1 MSSITK
7 KSVAPL
13 CKQIASE
20 YEGWQYTG
28 ERFSNKMLKHS
39 TLYIVP
45 FWSFTLSA
53 QPSVLLINKLSLQIN
68 DKKEMWVSLKDIL
81 RPGATLETQVYR
93 KFVHTMREAEVYIRD
108 FFKRGLN
115 VIQQYYHW
123 QDEEELLANMPMD
136 LEGSVGIGYCLS
148 RVILHDFDFV
158 RRYINDEIKTITL
171 KSTSIHEIKRMLPV
185 WEKNYLETGSVF
197 GK

>member
-28 ERFSNKMLKHS
+28 ERFSNKILKHS

-53 QPSVLLINKLSLQIN
+53 QPSVLLI
-68 DKKEMWVSLKDIL
+68 KK
-81 RPGATLETQVYR
+81 
-93 KFVHTMREAEVYIRD
+93 
-108 FFKRGLN
+108 
-115 VIQQYYHW
+115 
-123 QDEEELLANMPMD
+123 
-136 LEGSVGIGYCLS
+136 
-148 RVILHDFDFV
+148 
-158 RRYINDEIKTITL
+158 
-171 KSTSIHEIKRMLPV
+171 
-185 WEKNYLETGSVF
+185 
-197 GK
+197 